1 MNKKDFCAIT
11 FPSTHLALRWE
22 TLAKKENL
30 EVKIIPVP
38 RQISSSCGLAGKF
51 ACGELEKVL
60 RFCTEK
66 TIDFENIYRFPS
78 GKKGKPE
85 LLK

>member
-1 MNKKDFCAIT
+1 MDKNHFCAIT

-51 ACGELEKVL
+51 SCEKLEQVL
-60 RFCTEK
+60 NLCTGK
-66 TIDFENIYRFPS
+66 NIDFENIYQFPAE
-78 GKKGKPE
+78 KNGKPQ
-85 LLK
+85 LIK